1 MKQRN
6 NYFDYLRAIAIL
18 MVVGI
23 HCYNSESQ
31 ERDLLFVRNL
41 LNCAVPLFLAVSG
54 FFLGKKDLNT
64 SKSHIDFLR
73 VQIPK
78 VYVPMLVWSLP
89 FVYYNLRGGHGFWL
103 TSINWLLGGLG
114 VFYFIVLIIRYYI
127 LLPSMRKVLEQT
139 GMGGVILTFFISEIS
154 IAIVIYLRAVCG
166 VNIPLLLYAGFFS
179 VWLVF
184 YMAGIYLGRS
194 TDRAYSIK
202 LPLLIVLVGLI
213 LSQIESSYLVRHYGT
228 GFGVKPSSFIY
239 SVGMIF
245 LLFSS
250 RTENFVRKFLGDS
263 NKLLIYIGNI
273 SFAIYLVHLVLL
285 VQVVNRISGRWSV
298 KWGLTLAI
306 SMMLIYSLKWI
317 IPAKYHKYFGV

>member
-1 MKQRN
+1 MSR
-6 NYFDYLRAIAIL
+6 
-18 MVVGI
+18 
-23 HCYNSESQ
+23 
-31 ERDLLFVRNL
+31 
-41 LNCAVPLFLAVSG
+41 
-54 FFLGKKDLNT
+54 
-64 SKSHIDFLR
+64 
-73 VQIPK
+73 
-78 VYVPMLVWSLP
+78 LVW
-89 FVYYNLRGGHGFWL
+89 
-103 TSINWLLGGLG
+103 
-114 VFYFIVLIIRYYI
+114 
-127 LLPSMRKVLEQT
+127 
-139 GMGGVILTFFISEIS
+139 GGVILTFFISEIS